1 MDTLFPDGGRH
12 RLLIGDAV
20 SMLAQLPE
28 TCVHVCCTSPPYY
41 SLRDY
46 GHAGQIGLEKTPE
59 EYVAR
64 LVEVFAG
71 VRRVLRDDGTLWLNL
86 GDTYNAFN
94 GNRGRSRS
102 LSAATQDAAMPA
114 LPSGYGLTAKSL
126 KPKDLLGIPWRVAF
140 ALQADGWYLRSA
152 VPWIKRNPMPESA
165 ADRPGV
171 SHEYVFLLSQS
182 PDYYY
187 DGEAVKIPAAP
198 DRQRGTS
205 RKHLHNPAHTPER
218 CHNGLVRGS
227 DAADTRNRRSGDW
240 WFDSL
245 AAILA
250 GASGMLTDDDGEPAG
265 FAVNLRPY
273 KGAHFAVWPPELV
286 TPMILASTPETGC
299 CATCGAPRRRHVQR
313 DRVPT
318 RPGRD
323 TKVTVKSED
332 ANADTCDALGWNRAN
347 AIGNRDPQRHVTRT
361 ITLGWEKDC
370 TCPTDDTRPAV
381 VLDPFAGSGTTV
393 AAALAVG
400 RRGIGCE
407 LNPDYAA
414 LAEERI
420 RSVNPSFF

>member
-1 MDTLFPDGGRH
+1 MSDLLQGQRH
-12 RLLIGDAV
+12 RLLVGDCLQA
-20 SMLAQLPE
+20 LTDLPDA
-28 TCVHVCCTSPPYY
+28 CVHACCTSPPYY
-41 SLRDY
+41 ALRDY
-46 GHAGQIGLEKTPE
+46 GVAGQIGLEDTPAA
-59 EYVAR
+59 YIAR
-64 LVEVFAG
+64 LVEVFRQ
-71 VRRVLRDDGTLWLNL
+71 VRRVLRPDGTLWLNL
-86 GDTYNAFN
+86 GDTYAGGGG
-94 GNRGRSRS
+94 GNYTRGVRNNSGQNPTNIRNRPAWME
-102 LSAATQDAAMPA
+102 AA
-114 LPSGYGLTAKSL
+114 GV
-126 KPKDLLGIPWRVAF
+126 KPKDLLGIPWRVAL

-323 TKVTVKSED
+323 TKVTAKSTD
-332 ANADTCDALGWNRAN
+332 SNADTCDTLGWNRAN
-347 AIGNRDPQRHVTRT
+347 TIGNRDPQRHVTRT
-361 ITLGWEKDC
+361 VTLGWQKGC
-370 TCPTDDTRPAV
+370 ACPTDATRPAV
-381 VLDPFAGSGTTV
+381 VLDPFAGSGTTL

-400 RRGIGCE
+400 RAALGIE
-407 LNPDYAA
+407 LNPEYAE
-414 LAEERI
+414 LARQ
-420 RSVNPSFF
+420 RLRQTAPGLF

>member
-28 TCVHVCCTSPPYY
+28 ACVHACCTSPPYY

-64 LVEVFAG
+64 LVEVFAA

-86 GDTYNAFN
+86 GDTY
-94 GNRGRSRS
+94 GPRK
-102 LSAATQDAAMPA
+102 Q
-114 LPSGYGLTAKSL
+114 
-126 KPKDLLGIPWRVAF
+126 LLGIPWRVAF
-140 ALQADGWYLRSA
+140 ALQTDGWHLRSA

-171 SHEYVFLLSQS
+171 SHEYVFLLSKS

-187 DGEAVKIPAAP
+187 DGEAVKIPAAA
-198 DRQRGTS
+198 DQQRGTS
-205 RKHLHNPAHTPER
+205 RKHTRNPAHTPNR
-218 CHNGLVRGS
+218 CHNGLVAGTDWS
-227 DAADTRNRRSGDW
+227 ESRNRRSGDW

-361 ITLGWEKDC
+361 VTLGWEKGC
-370 TCPTDDTRPAV
+370 TCPTDHTRPAV

-414 LAEERI
+414 LAEDRI